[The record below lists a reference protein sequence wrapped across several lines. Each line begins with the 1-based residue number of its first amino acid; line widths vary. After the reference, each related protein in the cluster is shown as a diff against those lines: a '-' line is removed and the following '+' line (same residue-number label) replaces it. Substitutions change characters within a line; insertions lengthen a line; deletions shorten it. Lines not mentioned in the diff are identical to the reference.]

1 MGFNGPSVKQSNDDM
16 VNPPRAHWPEWLFSF
31 ACCGMIASNARN
43 QRLEGEPFSV
53 MTYYG
58 QTPGVKALQGIG
70 WVVAVAF
77 ILVAALWIM
86 RPKWGYQCQHAL
98 TLISGMGFVVAWLE
112 LVTALRS
119 LDGAPFRLDG
129 LPYDPVTNLG
139 LGGAQVFATYMML
152 RLPDGRLGPKAGLG
166 VKLGLAVCSWIIQL
180 MLWTLIS
187 SR

>member
-1 MGFNGPSVKQSNDDM
+1 MGFNGPSVKQSNDEM
-16 VNPPRAHWPEWLFSF
+16 MNPPRAHWPEWLFSF

-58 QTPGVKALQGIG
+58 QTPGVEVLQGIG

-112 LVTALRS
+112 LVTALEYS
-119 LDGAPFRLDG
+119 LRFQIVSFRRFAISNFLQKT
-129 LPYDPVTNLG
+129 LMP
-139 LGGAQVFATYMML
+139 QVWFSLIKMNVRQWK
-152 RLPDGRLGPKAGLG
+152 RL
-166 VKLGLAVCSWIIQL
+166 S
-180 MLWTLIS
+180 MN
-187 SR
+187 

>member
-1 MGFNGPSVKQSNDDM
+1 
-16 VNPPRAHWPEWLFSF
+16 
-31 ACCGMIASNARN
+31 
-43 QRLEGEPFSV
+43 
-53 MTYYG
+53 
-58 QTPGVKALQGIG
+58 
-70 WVVAVAF
+70 VAVAF

-129 LPYDPVTNLG
+129 LPYDPVSNLG